1 MHTTMFTSTPKEITQ
16 KIRLLASRVAPGE
29 TPLYVSVLPEPG
41 ALPNECFQNTE
52 VKAQRDA
59 GSVVYGWQLWE
70 WPRVLIEAEFHA
82 VWRSPDGR
90 LIDITPRPN
99 GEERILF
106 VTDQQRAYQ
115 GISVDN
121 VRIALRDDLLVHHL
135 ILLSERIFETVNR
148 GDLKDRFGRVRLP
161 ADEIEPLLYHKSLVS
176 EMLKQGLRAHNDC
189 ICGSGKKYKRCH
201 GKCQP

>member
-1 MHTTMFTSTPKEITQ
+1 MFTSTPREITR
-16 KIRLLASRVAPGE
+16 KIRLLASKVAPGE

-52 VKAQRDA
+52 IKAQRDA

-70 WPRVLIEAEFHA
+70 WPSVLIEAEFHA

-90 LIDITPRPN
+90 LIDITPKP
-99 GEERILF
+99 GDEEMILF
-106 VTDQQRAYQ
+106 VTDKQRAYQ

-121 VRIALRDDLLVHHL
+121 VRIALRDDLLVHHF

-148 GDLKDRFGRVRLP
+148 GDLKDQFGRVSLP
-161 ADEIEPLLYHKSLVS
+161 ADEIEPLLYHQNLVS
-176 EMLKQGLRAHNDC
+176 EMLKKGLRAQNDC